1 MTENQSDIHSSQFYE
16 EYEVFSQK
24 KDTAPLQYQFSLL
37 APNQEM
43 AMILAKEN
51 FFRRDVVHDIWVVK
65 RSAIRKLSQ
74 SEKESL
80 KRLEKPYRETKG
92 YADLVQRWRNFK
104 EGKHPNVSGPKEEEQ
119 A

>member
-1 MTENQSDIHSSQFYE
+1 MSGEKHHTNNARQFYE

-24 KDTAPLQYQFSLL
+24 KDTTPVQYQFSLL

-43 AMILAKEN
+43 AMIMAKEN
-51 FFRRDVVHDIWVVK
+51 FFRRDEVHDIWVVK
-65 RSAIRKLSQ
+65 RSGIRKLSQ

-92 YADLVQRWRNFK
+92 YADLNERWRSFR
-104 EGKHPNVSGPKEEEQ
+104 EGTHPNAKDREEKQ